1 PSPQPMKLVSVIIPV
16 YNVEQYIAD
25 TVKSVLAQTYPNFEL
40 LIIDDGSP
48 DRSIE
53 ICRQFCDSRIKIIRQ
68 ENQGLPSALNTG
80 IRNSQGDYLAF
91 IDGDD
96 IWLPE
101 KLMKQVEHLE
111 ICQKVG
117 VSFSRSALID
127 EAGNELGTYLMPQ
140 LRGINIFS
148 LLRSNPVGN
157 GSAATFRREVFEEIG
172 YYGEKNGR
180 SEIFY
185 FDEEL
190 TRSHDTE
197 FLLRIAI
204 KTNWL
209 IEGIPEPLTL
219 YRINSEG
226 LSANYLKKLES
237 WEKVLSKVRSYAPE
251 QIACWESVSKAYHL
265 RYLARKAIRL
275 HDGDAALRLVWKA
288 IATHPRI
295 CFEEPL
301 RTILTF
307 SAAAALYFFPLSF
320 YQQIEAV
327 ATKVTASSQKRRIL
341 RERL

>member
-1 PSPQPMKLVSVIIPV
+1 MKLVSVIIPV
-16 YNVEQYIAD
+16 YNVEQYIAA
-25 TVKSVLAQTYPNFEL
+25 TVKSALEQTYPNLEL

-53 ICRQFCDSRIKIIRQ
+53 ICQQFSDRRIKIIRQ

-80 IRNSQGDYLAF
+80 IRNSRGTYIAF
-91 IDGDD
+91 LDGDD
-96 IWLPE
+96 LWLPE
-101 KLMKQVEHLE
+101 KLTKQIEHLE
-111 ICQKVG
+111 SCPEVG

-140 LRGINIFS
+140 LRGIDPFS

-157 GSAATFRREVFEEIG
+157 GSAAAIRREVFEEVG
-172 YYGEKNGR
+172 YYGEKNGS
-180 SEIFY
+180 SEVFY

-209 IEGIPEPLTL
+209 IEGIPEALTL

-237 WEKVLSKVRSYAPE
+237 WEQVLLKVRGYAPE
-251 QIACWESVSKAYHL
+251 KIVCWESVSKAYHL

-275 HDGDAALRLVWKA
+275 HDGDVALHLVWRA

-295 CFEEPL
+295 CVEEPL
-301 RTILTF
+301 RTLLTF
-307 SAAAALYFFPLSF
+307 SAAVALYFLPLSF

-327 ATKVTASSQKRRIL
+327 ATKLTGSSQKRRIL
-341 RERL
+341 SERL